1 MELAKL
7 ISEKY
12 GNPTNSVCDISDKEK
27 MYSSIL
33 NGNANIYIW
42 NGFFQIQQ
50 LFH

>member
-27 MYSSIL
+27 IKRD
-33 NGNANIYIW
+33 I
-42 NGFFQIQQ
+42 
-50 LFH
+50 

>member
-27 MYSSIL
+27 IEK
-33 NGNANIYIW
+33 IKRDI
-42 NGFFQIQQ
+42 
-50 LFH
+50 

>member
-12 GNPTNSVCDISDKEK
+12 GNPTNSVCDISDKK
-27 MYSSIL
+27 CIIL
-33 NGNANIYIW
+33 YLMVMHVYLW